1 MQGNG
6 ERTVPHSPA
15 TVRGVRSFFADTAHS
30 SSKGRV
36 CRGLSCQLARA
47 ADAATDE
54 SGLQPVYCLGYCDQS
69 PAWMSPENYVV
80 TGKAKIAPVSS
91 SIRALARVPIVTAR
105 LSRGDHSPLKKAR
118 TAGAYQALT
127 SWLHKP
133 LSAGGHA
140 ASAAALLATVIR
152 SGEQGR
158 GGAGFLTG
166 EKWRATASIDSPD
179 KFVIANGDEGD
190 PGSYIDRLL
199 LEYDPHAVLE
209 GLALCAF
216 AVGAARGVVYVRSEY
231 PLALRRMQQAVAEA
245 TAAGILGPA
254 SADFPLAFDVEVV
267 TGHGSYVCGEE
278 TALLNAIEGR
288 RGEVRIRPPYPSA
301 VGLHGQPTVVN
312 NIETLV
318 NIPWIAA
325 HGAEAYRQLGTEHT
339 PGTKAICL
347 NSGFAQPGVV
357 EVEFGTPLRAVIE
370 VAGGGAKDGKPL
382 LAVVLG
388 GPMGSVV
395 TPAQWDVPIDY
406 AAMRAAG
413 IALGHGG
420 IVALSA
426 DTDIAAVIRHWL
438 TFMVYESCGR
448 CVPCRSGSREA
459 LRLAAEVTTP
469 ADRADLDNL
478 LQMIVLGSLCAFGRN
493 TPAPIRQLLALLP

>member
-6 ERTVPHSPA
+6 ERKVPHSPA
-15 TVRGVRSFFADTAHS
+15 TVRGVQTFFADTAHG

-36 CRGLSCQLARA
+36 CRGLSCHLAG
-47 ADAATDE
+47 ATDTASDD

-69 PAWMSPENYVV
+69 PVWMSPENYIVV
-80 TGKAKIAPVSS
+80 GKAKIAPAAS
-91 SIRALARVPIVTAR
+91 SIRALAPVPIVTAR
-105 LSRGDHSPLKKAR
+105 LAKGDYSSLQKAR
-118 TAGAYQALT
+118 AAGAYQALAA
-127 SWLHKP
+127 WLRKP
-133 LSAGGHA
+133 LAQTGPTTGS
-140 ASAAALLATVIR
+140 SSLLDTVIR

-166 EKWRATASIDSPD
+166 EKWRATASIDSTD
-179 KFVIANGDEGD
+179 KVVIANGDEGD

-209 GLALCAF
+209 GLALCAL
-216 AVGAARGVVYVRSEY
+216 AVGATRGIVYVRSEY

-245 TAAGILGPA
+245 TAAGILGPV
-254 SADFPLAFDVEVV
+254 SAAFPLAFDVSVV

-318 NIPWIAA
+318 NIPWIAV
-325 HGAEAYRQLGTEHT
+325 HGAEAYRQQGTQHT

-357 EVEFGTPLRAVIE
+357 EVEFGTPLRSVIE

-406 AAMRAAG
+406 TAMRAAG

-420 IVALSA
+420 LVALSA
-426 DTDIAAVIRHWL
+426 ETDVRAVIRHWL
-438 TFMVYESCGR
+438 TFMSYESCGR
-448 CVPCRSGSREA
+448 CVPCRLGSREA
-459 LRLAAEVTTP
+459 LRLAVQMKTA
-469 ADRADLDNL
+469 ADMTALDEL
-478 LQMIVLGSLCAFGRN
+478 LQLIALGSLCAFGRN
-493 TPAPIRQLLALLP
+493 IPVPARQLLELLR

>member
-1 MQGNG
+1 MQGDSQR
-6 ERTVPHSPA
+6 EVPHSPA
-15 TVRGVRSFFADTAHS
+15 TQRGVESFFADTAHGRA
-30 SSKGRV
+30 KGRV
-36 CRGLSCQLARA
+36 CRGLSCHLAKA
-47 ADAATDE
+47 ADISTDD

-69 PAWMSPENYVV
+69 PVWMSPENYVLV
-80 TGKAKIAPVSS
+80 GKAKIAPVSS
-91 SIRALARVPIVTAR
+91 AVRALTTSPIVTGR
-105 LSRGDHSPLKKAR
+105 LSEGDHSPLQKAR
-118 TAGAYQALT
+118 AAGAYQALAA
-127 SWLHKP
+127 WLHKP
-133 LSAGGHA
+133 LA
-140 ASAAALLATVIR
+140 ATSHTGRSAALLDTVIQ

-166 EKWRATASIDSPD
+166 EKWRATAMIDSAD
-179 KFVIANGDEGD
+179 KVVIANGDEGD

-216 AVGAARGVVYVRSEY
+216 ATGATRGIVYVRSEY

-254 SADFPLAFDVEVV
+254 SADFPLAFDVSVV

-325 HGAEAYRQLGTEHT
+325 QGAEAYRQLGTEHA

-347 NSGFAQPGVV
+347 NQGFANPGVV
-357 EVEFGTPLRAVIE
+357 EVEFGTPLREVIE
-370 VAGGGAKDGKPL
+370 AAGGGSRDGKPL

-395 TPAQWDVPIDY
+395 TPAHWDVPIDY

-413 IALGHGG
+413 IELGHGG
-420 IVALSA
+420 MVALSA
-426 DTDIAAVIRHWL
+426 DTDVAAVIQHWL

-459 LRLAAEVTTP
+459 LRLAAQLTT
-469 ADRADLDNL
+469 ASDRAALDEL
-478 LQMIVLGSLCAFGRN
+478 LQMIALGSLCAFGRN
-493 TPAPIRQLLALLP
+493 IPVPVRQLLALLR